1 MEARWA
7 RTTLFRIPEVYPKTG
22 LLASIRRILCD
33 RSAAAHRLEWK
44 RTTAT
49 LARVYAHVNP
59 DSRASFHKF
68 LPADVLPRITARR
81 FTAKPRVGKIV
92 FTASG
97 YTYGSYEDEEEKSAG
112 DAVAGTA
119 SPGCWKRPE

>member
-1 MEARWA
+1 MRN
-7 RTTLFRIPEVYPKTG
+7 
-22 LLASIRRILCD
+22 
-33 RSAAAHRLEWK
+33 
-44 RTTAT
+44 
-49 LARVYAHVNP
+49 VNP

-81 FTAKPRVGKIV
+81 FTAKPCVGKIV

-97 YTYGSYEDEEEKSAG
+97 YTYGSYEDEEEKPETRETPP
-112 DAVAGTA
+112 GTA